1 MAAKNSGKQAKKDIA
16 DIVSAQTEETEGWF
30 ANGLHRFIIVFSVM
44 WFAIVAIYIT
54 SFFGWDNLFSML
66 PNEFSGFMATITLP
80 LAIVWVIMA
89 YIDRGNSYKNET
101 RMLRD
106 SLSQIIFPDSDGSA
120 ATKMIAEAI
129 KSQVSELKEV
139 TRDVCA
145 QSDVIKRDLT
155 DRVEDLKQLAEALD
169 KYSSQTMSE
178 LNVEIQKL
186 VDNFGYVTEKA
197 TGATADFRVN
207 TMQMKED
214 SEKLVNILTPMVNQ
228 MVTAAERVKEVVDVN
243 NENIARA
250 QEQLNTYSET
260 SQLAIGRIIESWSER
275 GENLEKTFL
284 RTSENCEELFR
295 RLDSGISHIESSIME
310 QKQVVET
317 QSALIEKNSGY
328 LDNKLGEYGKLI
340 SLEVEAMINRSG
352 TLEANIQKQL
362 KTIREASAQTTEAF
376 SSLGNNITEK
386 RKILE
391 TESLQVI
398 NNINLTVNS
407 LGEEM
412 KHLHEFYEKT
422 KDKNSDFSNVFNMV
436 SQGLKEIETSLA
448 TNIGALQDKTAEIL
462 ADFQKVNATV
472 TDNITQVNGAVSDNV
487 AKLVESSNVMS
498 EQSKANADLLIQQ
511 DTYLKKAMAKLDNI
525 SSKLHNQQETYMSNT
540 IVKLD
545 SISSKLQ
552 DQQET
557 YINNTIAGIEDVSNK
572 LRHQQEASIKGI
584 LENIRTMS
592 AQLQTQQS
600 DYVSATMANLDSISS
615 KISVLN
621 KGLQAT
627 GKELGTTLGVYERKI
642 SDFDDKLIKQL
653 GFLKERYDQTQQQMN
668 EYNQKQKE
676 AGIDRFMKTSADIIQ
691 ELESISIDVN
701 AIFNKNGNKDDDLWK
716 KYYDGDKGVFVRH
729 LAKNMTKK
737 EILAIQEDYAKKAD
751 FRIIV
756 DKYLDDFNSLI
767 NVARENERAS
777 TLLALISGSDIGKVY
792 YILAKA
798 LGKVN

>member
-1 MAAKNSGKQAKKDIA
+1 MTAKNSGKQAKKNIA
-16 DIVSAQTEETEGWF
+16 DIVSVQTEENGSWF
-30 ANGLHRFIIVFSVM
+30 ANGLHSFIIVFSVM

-54 SFFGWDNLFSML
+54 FFSGWDNLFSML

-80 LAIVWVIMA
+80 LAIIWVIMA
-89 YIDRGNSYKNET
+89 YIDRGNSFKNET

-129 KSQVSELKEV
+129 RTQVSELKEV
-139 TRDVCA
+139 TRDICA

-155 DRVEDLKQLAEALD
+155 ERVDDFKQLAEALD

-178 LNVEIQKL
+178 LNNEIQKL

-197 TGATADFRVN
+197 TTATADFRVN
-207 TMQMKED
+207 TLQMKED
-214 SEKLVNILTPMVNQ
+214 SEKLVSILTPMVNQ

-295 RLDSGISHIESSIME
+295 RLDSGISHIETSIME

-328 LDNKLGEYGKLI
+328 LDNKLGEYGRLI

-352 TLEANIQKQL
+352 TLESNIQTQL
-362 KTIREASAQTTEAF
+362 KTIRETSAQVTEAF
-376 SSLGNNITEK
+376 SRLGNDIAGK
-386 RKILE
+386 RQMLE
-391 TESLQVI
+391 SESLQVV
-398 NNINLTVNS
+398 NNINMTVNS

-412 KHLHEFYEKT
+412 KRLHSFYEMT
-422 KDKNSDFSNVFNMV
+422 QDKNSDFSSVFNMV
-436 SQGLKEIETSLA
+436 SASLKEIENSL
-448 TNIGALQDKTAEIL
+448 TRSIGELQNKTADIL

-472 TDNITQVNGAVSDNV
+472 TDNIVQVNGAVSDNV

-498 EQSKANADLLIQQ
+498 EQSKVNADLLVQQ
-511 DTYLKKAMAKLDNI
+511 DTYLKKAM
-525 SSKLHNQQETYMSNT
+525 T
-540 IVKLD
+540 KLD

-552 DQQET
+552 SRQES
-557 YINNTIAGIEDVSNK
+557 YINDAM
-572 LRHQQEASIKGI
+572 ASIDNVSSKLHRQQDNYI
-584 LENIRTMS
+584 TETMS
-592 AQLQTQQS
+592 
-600 DYVSATMANLDSISS
+600 NLDGLSS
-615 KISVLN
+615 KIDELN
-621 KGLQAT
+621 KSLSST

-642 SDFDDKLIKQL
+642 ADFDDKLIKQL
-653 GFLKERYDQTQQQMN
+653 GFLKERYDQTKQQMN
-668 EYNQKQKE
+668 EYDQRQKE
-676 AGIDRFMKTSADIIQ
+676 AGIDRFMKTSAEIFQ

-701 AIFNKNGNKDDDLWK
+701 AIFSKNGNKDDDLWK
-716 KYYDGDKGVFVRH
+716 KYYEGDHAVFVRH

-737 EILAIQEDYAKKAD
+737 EIMAIQEDYEKKPD

-792 YILAKA
+792 YILARA